1 MAGRI
6 PLLLTLCWATC
17 LRTADAHAEPPPLSL
32 TSAVERAVQS
42 ASYQAALARTEAAV
56 GALDQAR
63 RLPNPSLEVRE
74 ENWQLNDHSGD
85 DHLDLDVFAT
95 LTQPIELPGKRA
107 ARSAAAAAS
116 LDAAQAERSLTARD
130 LVMETTRVYLS
141 ALGARELRHSLG
153 EQREAM
159 QTLVTA
165 MQRRV
170 QEGHT
175 AEADLMKLRSESAR
189 LDLQLAEA
197 SRELRR
203 QTAALAVLMQDPGP
217 VDAARLHEPLPLEP
231 PPAEAAAGDALD
243 VGRLAEIRAARA
255 RREQAQQELQ
265 LERARRFPDPN
276 VTAGY
281 KRTAGL
287 DTVVAGVSV
296 PIPVF
301 DRNSGNVT
309 RAAAEERAAALDLD
323 VLSRRAAAN
332 TAAQLAAARDL
343 AARARTADVDLLE
356 PARVVRDAARSAF
369 REGAADVLRLVDA
382 ERVYAEAQR
391 ETLDLKHE
399 AYAQALA
406 AHLLLNE
413 EFRP

>member
-1 MAGRI
+1 MRDRI
-6 PLLLTLCWATC
+6 TLLLALSLVVCPPPAG
-17 LRTADAHAEPPPLSL
+17 AERASAPLSL
-32 TSAVERAVQS
+32 GTAVEQAVQS
-42 ASYQAALARTEAAV
+42 ASYHAARARTEAAA
-56 GALDQAR
+56 GALDQAG
-63 RLPNPSLEVRE
+63 RLPNPLLEVRE
-74 ENWQLNDHSGD
+74 ENWQPNDQSGD
-85 DHLDLDVFAT
+85 AHVDIDVFAT
-95 LTQPIELPGKRA
+95 LTQPVELPGKRA

-116 LDAAQAERSLTARD
+116 LDAAQAERSQTARQ
-130 LVMETTRVYLS
+130 LVVETARAYLG
-141 ALGARELRHSLG
+141 AVGARELRHSLG
-153 EQREAM
+153 AQREAL

-170 QEGHT
+170 REGHT
-175 AEADLMKLRSESAR
+175 AEADLMKLRTETAR
-189 LDLQLAEA
+189 LDLQLVEA

-203 QTAALAVLMQDPGP
+203 QTAALAVLAQEPGP
-217 VDAARLHEPLPLEP
+217 VDAARLQEP
-231 PPAEAAAGDALD
+231 PPLDPPSIDTAAGDGVD
-243 VGRLAEIRAARA
+243 VQQLAEIRAARA
-255 RREQAQQELQ
+255 RREQAYQELL

-281 KRTAGL
+281 KRTAGVN
-287 DTVVAGVSV
+287 TIVTGVSV

-323 VLSRRAAAN
+323 VLSRRAAAE
-332 TAAQLAAARDL
+332 AAVQIAAARDL
-343 AARARTADVDLLE
+343 AVRARTVDAEFLE

-399 AYAQALA
+399 AYAQALE
-406 AHLLLNE
+406 AHLLVNE

>member
-6 PLLLTLCWATC
+6 PRLLALCLTLCVRAT
-17 LRTADAHAEPPPLSL
+17 TAQPEPAPLSL
-32 TSAVERAVQS
+32 ATAVEQAVQS
-42 ASYQAALARTEAAV
+42 ASYQAALARTKAAAA
-56 GALDQAR
+56 ALEQAR

-74 ENWQLNDHSGD
+74 ENWQLNDQSGD
-85 DHLDLDVFAT
+85 TDVTIDVFAT
-95 LTQPIELPGKRA
+95 LTQPVELPGKRA

-130 LVMETTRVYLS
+130 LVIETARVYLR
-141 ALGARELRHSLG
+141 ALGARELRRSLG
-153 EQREAM
+153 EQREAL
-159 QTLVTA
+159 QTLVAA

-170 QEGHT
+170 QEGHS
-175 AEADLMKLRSESAR
+175 AEADLMKLRTESAR
-189 LDLQLAEA
+189 LDLQHAEA
-197 SRELRR
+197 FRELRR
-203 QTAALAVLMQDPGP
+203 QTAALAVLVKEPGP
-217 VDAARLHEPLPLEP
+217 IDAVRLREP
-231 PPAEAAAGDALD
+231 PPLEAPAADATTGDGVD
-243 VGRLAEIRAARA
+243 VHQVAEIRAARA
-255 RREQAQQELQ
+255 RHEQARQELR
-265 LERARRFPDPN
+265 LERARRYPDPN
-276 VTAGY
+276 LTAGY
-281 KRTAGL
+281 KRTGGV
-287 DTVVAGVSV
+287 DTIVTGVSV

-301 DRNSGNVT
+301 DRNSGHVT

-323 VLSRRAAAN
+323 VLSRGAAAAA
-332 TAAQLAAARDL
+332 AAQIAAARDL
-343 AARARTADVDLLE
+343 ALRARHVDAELLE